1 MAEMFSGANRLTGLD
16 TTGWDTSKVTSL
28 NSMFYNA
35 TALQNIAG
43 TANWNTS
50 AVTNMGG
57 TFRNASKLT
66 SLDLSGW
73 DTAAVTDMTY
83 LFNGTSNLLTS
94 IDMRNATFAQSIGV
108 YGSMFTNNNLGLTM
122 TVKDADAQALINSL
136 NPHPNA
142 VVIATP

>member
-1 MAEMFSGANRLTGLD
+1 MSDYYLTYFYATCIRRLEL
-16 TTGWDTSKVTSL
+16 
-28 NSMFYNA
+28 
-35 TALQNIAG
+35 
-43 TANWNTS
+43 
-50 AVTNMGG
+50 
-57 TFRNASKLT
+57 

-142 VVIATP
+142 VVIATPQV

>member
-94 IDMRNATFAQSIGV
+94 IDMRNATFAQSNRV
-108 YGSMFTNNNLGLTM
+108 
-122 TVKDADAQALINSL
+122 
-136 NPHPNA
+136 
-142 VVIATP
+142 